1 MQQPAEMATAE
12 VEVLGSLVHVDRP
25 FLVEDPAA
33 DLPFALAQSPQGRID
48 LDRQGLR
55 QGWRWP
61 TGGTVS

>member
-33 DLPFALAQSPQGRID
+33 DLLFALAQSPQGRID
-48 LDRQGLR
+48 LDRQELR
-55 QGWRWP
+55 QG
-61 TGGTVS
+61 